1 MSEQLSQLDI
11 NPRITHALIKANIKK
26 FETVLSLSNPD
37 IQRSTGLSSGDV
49 SLLKKAVAR
58 AVPKLPCV
66 SALDILEEKCPSQL
80 TLKKLTTGCKS
91 IDEALR
97 GGFLSH
103 GITEI
108 SGESSAGKTQLCL
121 QLCLN
126 VQLPFTL
133 GGLSGGAA
141 YICTE
146 DVFPNKRL
154 HQMIQY
160 FNLKVNSLSNK
171 IQYGDNIFIEHIS
184 DISGLKYCIQ
194 KRLPILLSKGDIKL
208 VVVDSVASLF
218 RCEYDQKDMVQR
230 SKDLASMGAC
240 LHQLSNQYNIPVV
253 CVNQVTDSMDVKDRH
268 RKHIPSLG
276 LTWSNQV
283 TTRITLTRTNQHVTI
298 PKHFIN
304 NLVIGGFETCV
315 RDLEVIF
322 APHLPMLKLP
332 CIIDQEGFKG
342 WTC

>member
-66 SALDILEEKCPSQL
+66 SALDLWEEKCPSQL

-97 GGFLSH
+97 GGLLSH

-126 VQLPFTL
+126 VQLPITL
-133 GGLSGGAA
+133 GGLSGALGENTFEISRAR
-141 YICTE
+141 
-146 DVFPNKRL
+146 DVTP
-154 HQMIQY
+154 
-160 FNLKVNSLSNK
+160 STLSMAKN
-171 IQYGDNIFIEHIS
+171 EEV
-184 DISGLKYCIQ
+184 GLRQ
-194 KRLPILLSKGDIKL
+194 LDMSLLSQLWSLNDAIQDYKA
-208 VVVDSVASLF
+208 VVQE
-218 RCEYDQKDMVQR
+218 RCSETNSEYSWGMNSR
-230 SKDLASMGAC
+230 TSSIG
-240 LHQLSNQYNIPVV
+240 
-253 CVNQVTDSMDVKDRH
+253 SMDDYDWNADIHLQPENHVPNSVH
-268 RKHIPSLG
+268 SSTSSL
-276 LTWSNQV
+276 LQ
-283 TTRITLTRTNQHVTI
+283 Q
-298 PKHFIN
+298 IN
-304 NLVIGGFETCV
+304 ELKQRAET
-315 RDLEVIF
+315 EF
-322 APHLPMLKLP
+322 
-332 CIIDQEGFKG
+332 
-342 WTC
+342 